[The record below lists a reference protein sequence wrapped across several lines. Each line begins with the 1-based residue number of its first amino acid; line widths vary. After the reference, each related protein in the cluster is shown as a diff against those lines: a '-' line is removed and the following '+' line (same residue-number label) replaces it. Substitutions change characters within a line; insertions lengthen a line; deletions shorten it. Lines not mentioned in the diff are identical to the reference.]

1 MIHSTKD
8 YSLLPT
14 PPDLKLLTAS
24 EFYEMSLI
32 SEQKRVDGLVEK
44 ALEMRLKG
52 NEFFKQNDLQN
63 ALQSYH
69 LVLLQLRGTFEFL
82 HLFLV
87 RVATSY
93 DSEVALLESN
103 NTIYNTN

>member
-1 MIHSTKD
+1 
-8 YSLLPT
+8 
-14 PPDLKLLTAS
+14 
-24 EFYEMSLI
+24 MSLI

-44 ALEMRLKG
+44 ALETRLKG

-93 DSEVALLESN
+93 ESEVALLESN
-103 NTIYNTN
+103 NTQYKLRILIAIFFSTTRPKVLTIRSIQFILV